1 VPGGCLSRGY
11 KYDQVA
17 YSYLKVVM
25 LVVAYVLITTATGQ
39 ESHVLEEMKRFI
51 EFTEVHQLFGQYDMI
66 ARIESKD
73 YDDLCDVVLTKIR
86 TITGVNGTRTLICA
100 NFKPRK

>member
-1 VPGGCLSRGY
+1 
-11 KYDQVA
+11 
-17 YSYLKVVM
+17 M

-39 ESHVLEEMKRFI
+39 ESHVLEQMKMFI

-73 YDDLCDVVLTKIR
+73 YDNLCDIVLAKIR
-86 TITGVNGTRTLICA
+86 TIPGITGTRTLICA
-100 NFKPRK
+100 NFKPRR